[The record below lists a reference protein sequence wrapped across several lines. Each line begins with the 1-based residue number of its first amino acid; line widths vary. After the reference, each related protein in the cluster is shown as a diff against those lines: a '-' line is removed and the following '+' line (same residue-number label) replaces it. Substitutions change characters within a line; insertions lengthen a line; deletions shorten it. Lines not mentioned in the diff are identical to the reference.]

1 MNSVETKNEQ
11 QLNKEM
17 SLNMRKQMI
26 FLGPPACGKGTQTN
40 KLAEFLGLPHVDTGS
55 LLRAEIKNETANGKI
70 AKSYID
76 KGNLVPVELVAS
88 IIADRLAE
96 DDCKHGYI
104 LDGYPR
110 SVEQADM
117 LEKINADINGSDESD
132 FRAIYFDLDQ
142 NVLISRIVNRR
153 SCPKCGEIYNIKFKP
168 TKVEG
173 ICDKCGTEL
182 TQRKDDNEET
192 AKARFETYFRETAPL
207 IDYYKNKGVLKT
219 INAEGSIDEVWE
231 RLLEVIND

>member
-173 ICDKCGTEL
+173 ICDKCGAEL